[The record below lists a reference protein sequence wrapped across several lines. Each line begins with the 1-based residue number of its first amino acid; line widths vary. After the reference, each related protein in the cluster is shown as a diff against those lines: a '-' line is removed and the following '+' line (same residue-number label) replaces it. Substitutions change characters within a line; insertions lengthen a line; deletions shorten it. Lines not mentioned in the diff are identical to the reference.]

1 MKKKLL
7 FSSIVFLLA
16 VFQLFSQSEANL
28 KVSTIPVELL
38 QNSNVV
44 IRQND
49 MLVNVKG
56 IDQMEIKQRTVITVL
71 NKMGDDFLNAY
82 ATAHY
87 DNNSRIVRLEAR
99 IYNEQGEEIKKFSKK
114 RFIDVSAVDGGTLYS
129 DSRVM
134 YMDYTPIS
142 YPYTMVFESEY
153 KSSST
158 AFIPSWRPI
167 SSYYITIESSS
178 FKVNYPVSL
187 GITTK
192 ERNFE
197 GFDIQNNSTEGRLHY
212 TIGKTKSIKYESMA
226 PSFDNLRPK
235 LLVSLNTFSTEG
247 VKGSYTN
254 WKEFGNWMKDKI
266 LLGKDRVDEATK
278 EKILALTSE
287 AKTDIEKAR
296 IVYQFVQDKTRYIS
310 VQVGIGGIQPI
321 AANQV
326 DKVGYGDCKGL
337 TNYTKALLDVV
348 GVESYYVHVEANEGD
363 QVSFEKD
370 FASLVQG
377 NHVILNIPNNGNDVW
392 LECTNQSIPFGFLGD
407 FTDNRDVLVVT
418 SEGGVIKRTPAY
430 LNEDN
435 LKDTKATVAFDPQGN
450 FTATLE
456 RKSTGI
462 RYNNTYF
469 LEDRSQ
475 KDQIEYYKS
484 SVWKYNNNLEVESI
498 ELENDKNVIQFQ
510 EKLKLSAEGFASLNQ
525 DEFIFRINVFNR
537 NSFVPK
543 RYRNRKFPLKVNRG
557 YKDVDEYTI
566 KLPEG
571 YSIITL
577 PEKVNLTSKF
587 GSYEMSIE
595 KVDDSTLLYKKKL
608 LIKHG
613 LYPKEDYDVYRKFRR
628 RIARYDNMKI
638 ALKKK

>member
-7 FSSIVFLLA
+7 FSSLVFLLA
-16 VFQLFSQSEANL
+16 AFQLFSQSEASL
-28 KVSTIPVELL
+28 KVSTIPIELL
-38 QNSNVV
+38 EDSNVV

-71 NKMGDDFLNAY
+71 NKMGDNFLNAF

-87 DNNSRIVRLEAR
+87 DNNSKIAKLEAR
-99 IYNEQGEEIKKFSKK
+99 IYNAQGKEIKKFSKK
-114 RFIDVSAVDGGTLYS
+114 KFIDVSAVDGGTLYS

-167 SSYYITIESSS
+167 SSYYITVESSS
-178 FKVNYPVSL
+178 FKVNYPVSM

-197 GFDIQNNSTEGRLHY
+197 GFDIQNNSAEGQLHY
-212 TIGKTKSIKYESMA
+212 TIGKTKSIKSESMA

-266 LLGKDRVDEATK
+266 LIGKDHVDEATQK
-278 EKILALTSE
+278 KILALTSE
-287 AKTDIEKAR
+287 AETDIEKAK

-370 FASLVQG
+370 FASLIQG

-484 SVWKYNNNLEVESI
+484 GVWKYNNNLEVESI
-498 ELENDKNVIQFQ
+498 ELENDKDAIEFQ
-510 EKLKLSAEGFASLNQ
+510 EKLKLSAEGFASLSQ